1 MSKSNTSANFL
12 VSIQSR
18 RAFCLYSN
26 QLSILCRLPTAHNLK
41 VLNYMYLL
49 YMKGNMC
56 CSQSYKSCTIAECGV
71 VVGKKL
77 LEKRLEGKVNLGQI
91 FKS

>member
-1 MSKSNTSANFL
+1 
-12 VSIQSR
+12 
-18 RAFCLYSN
+18 
-26 QLSILCRLPTAHNLK
+26 
-41 VLNYMYLL
+41 MYLL